1 LVVFQPDWVEVLC
14 QTVHKATEVKR
25 RRTGGA
31 NVITARMEL
40 RKQRGV
46 SICTVAAG
54 EGMGRASKHGR
65 SALLSQPHP
74 N

>member
-1 LVVFQPDWVEVLC
+1 MVLFQHEWVVVLC

-40 RKQRGV
+40 RKQREIV
-46 SICTVAAG
+46 QEDLKSSLRKFKEKINC
-54 EGMGRASKHGR
+54 S
-65 SALLSQPHP
+65 S
-74 N
+74 